1 MKYFRV
7 YFDGFIISLFSFH
20 YIFFNRS
27 FENILN
33 DHFSDIVK
41 MLYQFLFPLSK
52 KDAGYKHFL
61 KTYNLN
67 LVILWSIK
75 VTLLPIIHQ
84 YLSLIIKYI

>member
-1 MKYFRV
+1 M
-7 YFDGFIISLFSFH
+7 L
-20 YIFFNRS
+20 
-27 FENILN
+27 
-33 DHFSDIVK
+33 
-41 MLYQFLFPLSK
+41 LYQFLFPLSK